1 MQLANWLIPQYIL
14 RLQVGG
20 HAVIKK
26 KKKKKKKQKKWK
38 DKKLNQDPIV

>member
-26 KKKKKKKQKKWK
+26 KKEKRKAKEMKR
-38 DKKLNQDPIV
+38 

>member
-26 KKKKKKKQKKWK
+26 KKKKKKSKRNEKIK
-38 DKKLNQDPIV
+38 N